1 MSDTT
6 DHVSGTLT
14 MPRLALSLVVLGLL
28 AVLLTV
34 VLVMADVTLPG
45 GLRPFAVAMLA
56 ASGGIALVAGLWLL
70 DGAGQDRV
78 GVNRL

>member
-6 DHVSGTLT
+6 AHCFGTPAL
-14 MPRLALSLVVLGLL
+14 PRFAFSLVVLGLL

-45 GLRPFAVAMLA
+45 GLRPFAVALLA
-56 ASGGIALVAGLWLL
+56 GAGGISLVAGLWLL
-70 DGAGQDRV
+70 DGPGVERAGA
-78 GVNRL
+78 NRL

>member
-1 MSDTT
+1 
-6 DHVSGTLT
+6 
-14 MPRLALSLVVLGLL
+14 MPRFALCLVVLGLL

-45 GLRPFAVAMLA
+45 GLRPFAVALLA

-70 DGAGQDRV
+70 DGAGAE
-78 GVNRL
+78 RLGAGRL